1 MAKRLYRSVTDR
13 RIAGVCGGIAEY
25 LNIDPL
31 VVRLIFVALLLFGIA
46 PIILIYLIMWVVVPD
61 NPAKIKSA

>member
-61 NPAKIKSA
+61 NPAEIKSA

>member
-1 MAKRLYRSVTDR
+1 M
-13 RIAGVCGGIAEY
+13 AGVCGGIAEY

-61 NPAKIKSA
+61 NPAEIKSA